1 MGSSLSARAVELEQ
15 AGVLAEL
22 INTAYDDWRAL
33 ERVTAY
39 APIEPPRVSAESLRQ
54 AAERGDLEPEAS
66 RVLWDGGEPV
76 GLVGL
81 GVKAGSQVAR
91 LGWVAVRPDY
101 RRRGLGSQLVRYTV
115 EQAREGGCRCLVT
128 GSTVDSRYQPALGLL
143 EKVGMRWVDRERCNL
158 TLKVDVNGWQ
168 PTEPVLPEGFSLRTW
183 QDGDEPVWTEL
194 KCAIFEDHTPIGYW
208 SSRFG
213 SQPDF
218 DPAGW
223 HFCLDGDK
231 PVGICAA
238 VLTRYL
244 DCDEV
249 LGCCIEWVGVL
260 PQYRGLGLGRA
271 MMAACLNYA
280 YPYRPEPFVLVT
292 QPFRAPAVKLYESL
306 GFRIVREWRTYQHD
320 L

>member
-1 MGSSLSARAVELEQ
+1 MGSSLSAAALELDE
-15 AGVLAEL
+15 ADALSGL

-39 APIEPPRVSAESLRQ
+39 APVEPPRLSAEDLWQ
-54 AAERGDLEPEAS
+54 AVERGDLTPDLS
-66 RVLWDGGEPV
+66 CVLWDGREPV
-76 GLVGL
+76 GLVAL
-81 GVKAGSQVAR
+81 GINGRSQVAR
-91 LGWVAVRPDY
+91 LGWVAVRPDC
-101 RRRGLGSQLVRYTV
+101 RRGGLGSELVRYAIA
-115 EQAREGGCRCLVT
+115 QAQEGGCRCLVT

-158 TLKVDVNGWQ
+158 TLKLDVNAWQ

-183 QDGDEPVWTEL
+183 QEGDEPVWTEL
-194 KCAIFEDHTPIGYW
+194 KRATFEDHTPVGYW

-213 SQPDF
+213 SQLDF

-223 HFCLDGDK
+223 HFCLHGDK

-238 VLTRYL
+238 VLTRYPDSDKL
-244 DCDEV
+244 M
-249 LGCCIEWVGVL
+249 GCCIEWVGVL
-260 PQYRGLGLGRA
+260 ADYRGLGLGRA
-271 MMAACLNYA
+271 MMTACLNYA

-292 QPFRAPAVKLYESL
+292 QPFRVPAVKLYESL
-306 GFRIVREWRTYQHD
+306 GFRIVREWRTYQCD